1 MVLDA
6 SAVLEFLMDTERGRA
21 VGDRMLEAEGSVHS
35 PHLLDVEV
43 ANALRRTV
51 RLGRLSERRG
61 AEALLDLGSLAV
73 TRYPHGLLLTR
84 IWELRDTVSAY
95 DAAYLALAE
104 LLDAPLVTCDQRL
117 AGSTR
122 HQAAVELI

>member
-1 MVLDA
+1 
-6 SAVLEFLMDTERGRA
+6 MDTERGRA
-21 VGDRMLEAEGSVHS
+21 VGDRMLKAEGSVHS

-61 AEALLDLGSLAV
+61 AEALVDLGSLSV

-84 IWELRDTVSAY
+84 IWELRDTASAY